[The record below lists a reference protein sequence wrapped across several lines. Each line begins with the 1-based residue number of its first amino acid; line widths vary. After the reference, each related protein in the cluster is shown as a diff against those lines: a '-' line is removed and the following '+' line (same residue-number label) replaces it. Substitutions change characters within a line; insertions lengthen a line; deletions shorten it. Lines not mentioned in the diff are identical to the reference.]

1 MKKGLLPL
9 TLCLF
14 TMGSVSAQDHTPEL
28 DSRVIKALEE
38 VLIGHKIHFTPF
50 KSPVTFQVLQGDD
63 LKARSVGQEPSFLLA
78 ETPSVTN
85 YSDGGNSQGYSYF
98 RLRGI
103 DQTRIN
109 MTLDG
114 APMNEPE
121 DQGAYFSNY
130 PDLFNSLDGVLI
142 TRGVGTSRHGVA
154 SYAGSIALFAPTFK
168 DSMKTTIGLGYG
180 SFNSYRIFGEYT
192 SGKRR
197 RALYIRA
204 SQVASDGYKRH
215 SSNNSQSVFLSS
227 MFFGKKT
234 EWKIN
239 ALVGQQRNK
248 LAWLGVSDSMLSI
261 DRRTNLNENEKDRFF
276 QSFIQL
282 QNKYLFKNT
291 YNSPVLSSSIYYTF
305 LDGNYDFNMN
315 SFLGLPGTDELYNYA
330 LRSNLLGAFVNY
342 EYSHNLLDA
351 SVGIHANT
359 YQRRHIGSEQSLGEL
374 YRNRGYKNEISGF
387 IKLQYTFLRL
397 TLFGDLQLRH
407 VDFDYAGSVEFQ
419 KLNWNFL
426 NPKLGWSYR
435 VKKRGQL
442 YYSIGKVGRE
452 PTRNDLF
459 GGNDDLLTDS
469 LGNPLIFNRTPEYV
483 VDQELGFRYLKK
495 KTSINVNLYYMDFRN
510 EIVLDGKFGP
520 NGLALTNKVDK
531 SFRTGIEASIRFQ
544 FFKNFSSI
552 TNASYNYSR
561 IKEQTVSFTPILT
574 PPVIVNQEFIYTLKG
589 FSVSV
594 SGRYQD
600 RSFIDFA
607 NTAQI
612 NGYFLLNARL
622 GYQVRGFDF
631 GVFFN
636 NLTNAN
642 YYSNGYVDYDGSRKY
657 FVQAPANFYGSVKYS
672 F

>member
-1 MKKGLLPL
+1 M
-9 TLCLF
+9 
-14 TMGSVSAQDHTPEL
+14 
-28 DSRVIKALEE
+28 
-38 VLIGHKIHFTPF
+38 
-50 KSPVTFQVLQGDD
+50 
-63 LKARSVGQEPSFLLA
+63 
-78 ETPSVTN
+78 
-85 YSDGGNSQGYSYF
+85 
-98 RLRGI
+98 
-103 DQTRIN
+103 
-109 MTLDG
+109 
-114 APMNEPE
+114 
-121 DQGAYFSNY
+121 
-130 PDLFNSLDGVLI
+130 
-142 TRGVGTSRHGVA
+142 
-154 SYAGSIALFAPTFK
+154 
-168 DSMKTTIGLGYG
+168 
-180 SFNSYRIFGEYT
+180 
-192 SGKRR
+192 
-197 RALYIRA
+197 
-204 SQVASDGYKRH
+204 
-215 SSNNSQSVFLSS
+215 
-227 MFFGKKT
+227 
-234 EWKIN
+234 
-239 ALVGQQRNK
+239 
-248 LAWLGVSDSMLSI
+248 
-261 DRRTNLNENEKDRFF
+261 
-276 QSFIQL
+276 
-282 QNKYLFKNT
+282 
-291 YNSPVLSSSIYYTF
+291 
-305 LDGNYDFNMN
+305 
-315 SFLGLPGTDELYNYA
+315 
-330 LRSNLLGAFVNY
+330 
-342 EYSHNLLDA
+342 
-351 SVGIHANT
+351 
-359 YQRRHIGSEQSLGEL
+359 
-374 YRNRGYKNEISGF
+374 
-387 IKLQYTFLRL
+387 
-397 TLFGDLQLRH
+397 
-407 VDFDYAGSVEFQ
+407 
-419 KLNWNFL
+419 
-426 NPKLGWSYR
+426 
-435 VKKRGQL
+435 
-442 YYSIGKVGRE
+442 GRE